1 MRSSQR
7 DVKLKGHLRLLFKAR
22 LSANSFLL
30 LSVFV
35 HREASISVP

>member
-1 MRSSQR
+1 MWSSQR
-7 DVKLKGHLRLLFKAR
+7 DVKLKGYLRLLFKAR
-22 LSANSFLL
+22 LSANSLL